1 MAPLALHWVQRQ
13 THSGNLS
20 LVRDIP
26 AVSKKKKKEK
36 RKRKRK
42 KKVLLF
48 WWHSRTISAI
58 LSKAVPIC
66 PYIKFYSWLKSYF
79 LNFERTIVFFLLL
92 SNKNVPHPC
101 PSNPKTLQFIFSET
115 SKMLWFLFFFQNICL
130 GELEKISFHGR
141 FYFLRLLI

>member
-13 THSGNLS
+13 THSGNFS
-20 LVRDIP
+20 LVRDTP
-26 AVSKKKKKEK
+26 AISKKKRKKE
-36 RKRKRK
+36 KRKRK

-66 PYIKFYSWLKSYF
+66 LYIKFYSWLKPYF

-92 SNKNVPHPC
+92 SYMNVPYPC

-115 SKMLWFLFFFQNICL
+115 SKNAL
-130 GELEKISFHGR
+130 ISF
-141 FYFLRLLI
+141 LLSKYLPWRITENIFSW